1 MDLKY
6 VTTTAIAVTALALS
20 GIVEYFQN
28 LRRLEELRVVASN
41 PMLPILED
49 KRASKLLMPRGIQLA
64 FINSGN
70 TSLAVTGAYATIGH
84 NRDQKLSNDQE
95 CESDASFDTDLE
107 PFVLKQSDV
116 VVRKITFLPNENFT
130 DKAHKA
136 EKSLTFDLTDTMKK
150 SSQAVLCMRFA
161 LASPSDP
168 LAAGEVVLGR
178 FEFNPNPDDSNLST
192 GMLIHKPFEPDIVW
206 RATRFVFS

>member
-6 VTTTAIAVTALALS
+6 LTTTVIAVTALALS

-28 LRRLEELRVVASN
+28 LRRLEELRVVVSN
-41 PMLPILED
+41 PILPVFED
-49 KRASKLLMPRGIQLA
+49 KQASKLMMPPGIQLA

-84 NRDQKLSNDQE
+84 NADRKVSNDQE

-130 DKAHKA
+130 VHKA
-136 EKSLTFDLTDTMKK
+136 EKSLTFDLTDGMKK
-150 SSQAVLCMRFA
+150 SRQAGFCMRFA
-161 LASPSDP
+161 LAVPSDP
-168 LAAGEVVLGR
+168 LAGGEVVLGR
-178 FEFNPNPDDSNLST
+178 FDFNTNPDDSNLST
-192 GMLIHKPFEPDIVW
+192 GMLRHNPFEPDIVW
-206 RATRFVFS
+206 HATRFVFS